1 MRTLVNAAQVYQNL
15 VPLKNNDKK
24 ILLPNNEVQIRSL
37 SALPKEMQQ
46 SIWLKAVELS
56 AGEHPTG
63 KNIKLLVDNLS
74 NEGKIVFRK
83 VSKAIQKNLTD
94 KRRTKR
100 INALEEESK
109 NFIPITKQL
118 GKFSVILADPPWQ
131 YEHAI
136 SENRA
141 IENHYNT
148 MNIEEI
154 ASLPVSE
161 ICTKTAV
168 LFLWVTN
175 PKLQEGLYVMNQ
187 WGFTYRTCMVWV
199 KDRIGTG
206 YWVRSKHELLL
217 IGIKGE
223 MPCPEESLRPSS
235 VIESKRRSHSEKPD
249 ELYEIIETM
258 YPTLKKIELF
268 ARKIRKNWKTWGT

>member
-1 MRTLVNAAQVYQNL
+1 
-15 VPLKNNDKK
+15 
-24 ILLPNNEVQIRSL
+24 
-37 SALPKEMQQ
+37 MQQ
-46 SIWLKAVELS
+46 SILLKAVELS

-74 NEGKIVFRK
+74 KESRIVFRK
-83 VSKAIQKNLTD
+83 VSKAIQKDLTD
-94 KRRTKR
+94 ERRIKR
-100 INALEEESK
+100 INTLEEESR
-109 NFIPITKQL
+109 NFVPITKQL

-154 ASLPVSE
+154 ATLPVSE
-161 ICTKTAV
+161 ICTRSAV

-175 PKLQEGLYVMNQ
+175 PKLQEGLYVLNK
-187 WGFTYRTCMVWV
+187 WGFTYRTGMVWV

-217 IGIKGE
+217 IGIKGK
-223 MPCPEESLRPSS
+223 MPCPEECLRPSS
-235 VIESKRRSHSEKPD
+235 VIESKRRKHSEKPD
-249 ELYEIIETM
+249 KVYEIIEKM
-258 YPTLKKIELF
+258 YPSLKKIELF
-268 ARKIRKNWKTWGT
+268 ARREREGWKKWGKKVNL